1 MPYLGASPRNIN
13 TRSVIDHQ
21 EYLGSQAD
29 TSTNSGY
36 YTFYV
41 NYTPGNVSVVIRG
54 VHMASS
60 DYTATNGTDVR
71 ISTST
76 ITLAN
81 DDVIEI
87 IGYGIPSSQILERS
101 DVNITGGQ
109 AINLT
114 QVGASSYKVGNTEVI
129 DSSGNLI
136 SGTLGANVSFANI
149 ADDAISGDKI
159 HSGTISSS
167 TLDGIKL
174 KSSGNSITKSDGTT
188 AVLSESG
195 GEVTLQNISS
205 YNTKNFSETDPFEDS
220 SQIAFYNFS
229 NFSVDD
235 VMGNYNGTIVNGTYD
250 MFGPSLLDDITDK
263 TSMLFNGTTY
273 FSIPA
278 INITTFSI
286 SFWMWST
293 NIQTNAIFILGN
305 QNGGQGQLANYQSQ
319 LQNYDSGSYYT
330 FAGTP
335 QLLNNKIYHIVWT
348 ANATVDNLYVNTVDY
363 GTSGGSSGTTLNN
376 TIYVGTASTQLGS
389 ATYAMKGMISN
400 IRIFNKTLNTTE
412 VSTLYGKKK

>member
-174 KSSGNSITKSDGTT
+174 KSSGNSITASDGTT
-188 AVLSESG
+188 SVLSESSG
-195 GEVTLQNISS
+195 TVTVNNVTLGSS
-205 YNTKNFSETDPFEDS
+205 VSGVGQLVGVSYVNSMSGDGNYVTVENNKDYILFVSGYALAASDAYGWTEYYE
-220 SQIAFYNFS
+220 
-229 NFSVDD
+229 FSVD
-235 VMGNYNGTIVNGTYD
+235 GSGTVTGTE
-250 MFGPSLLDDITDK
+250 PINLL
-263 TSMLFNGTTY
+263 G
-273 FSIPA
+273 SIA
-278 INITTFSI
+278 LNAT
-286 SFWMWST
+286 
-293 NIQTNAIFILGN
+293 TNAVRVTSSN
-305 QNGGQGQLANYQSQ
+305 TDQGY
-319 LQNYDSGSYYT
+319 
-330 FAGTP
+330 FAGLVFE
-335 QLLNNKIYHIVWT
+335 Q
-348 ANATVDNLYVNTVDY
+348 
-363 GTSGGSSGTTLNN
+363 GSTFD
-376 TIYVGTASTQLGS
+376 AS
-389 ATYAMKGMISN
+389 
-400 IRIFNKTLNTTE
+400 
-412 VSTLYGKKK
+412 

>member
-41 NYTPGNVSVVIRG
+41 NYTPGNVSVVVRG

-174 KSSGNSITKSDGTT
+174 KSSGNSITASDGTT

-195 GEVTLQNISS
+195 GVVTLN
-205 YNTKNFSETDPFEDS
+205 
-220 SQIAFYNFS
+220 
-229 NFSVDD
+229 
-235 VMGNYNGTIVNGTYD
+235 NGTIGSGVVFPAGKLINYDLQIISSTISLTTSDDTPEISSATAVSITLPAGSSAIISAIGGKLFGSATTNRYISVSLISYTTDGTT
-250 MFGPSLLDDITDK
+250 PSASSNLIYGSEASLASPD
-263 TSMLFNGTTY
+263 NTTY
-273 FSIPA
+273 FGGA
-278 INITTFSI
+278 VEGVVNNTTGSDQTLKWNWGVVGHPSYAGRWDAETGPRASI
-286 SFWMWST
+286 S
-293 NIQTNAIFILGN
+293 L
-305 QNGGQGQLANYQSQ
+305 
-319 LQNYDSGSYYT
+319 
-330 FAGTP
+330 
-335 QLLNNKIYHIVWT
+335 
-348 ANATVDNLYVNTVDY
+348 
-363 GTSGGSSGTTLNN
+363 
-376 TIYVGTASTQLGS
+376 
-389 ATYAMKGMISN
+389 
-400 IRIFNKTLNTTE
+400 KTLIFKN
-412 VSTLYGKKK
+412 

>member
-41 NYTPGNVSVVIRG
+41 NYTPGNLSVVIRG

-109 AINLT
+109 AVNLT

-136 SGTLGANVSFANI
+136 SGTLGSNISFANI

-174 KSSGNSITKSDGTT
+174 NSSGNSITKSDGTT

-195 GEVTLQNISS
+195 GLVTLN
-205 YNTKNFSETDPFEDS
+205 
-220 SQIAFYNFS
+220 
-229 NFSVDD
+229 
-235 VMGNYNGTIVNGTYD
+235 NGTIGSGVVFPAGIIRQVTQNSFNDQPTRGSTTFGSFSGTPSPVKHTINNCLTGSSLLIIVSLDVSASTTGASHCYFRLYDNTNATIVNSANEGIDGLFGTYLWAASSSSHL
-250 MFGPSLLDDITDK
+250 MVNHTELYTPSA
-263 TSMLFNGTTY
+263 
-273 FSIPA
+273 FS
-278 INITTFSI
+278 
-286 SFWMWST
+286 
-293 NIQTNAIFILGN
+293 
-305 QNGGQGQLANYQSQ
+305 
-319 LQNYDSGSYYT
+319 SGSCEIEIYCKNADSHTVY
-330 FAGTP
+330 
-335 QLLNNKIYHIVWT
+335 LNRR
-348 ANATVDNLYVNTVDY
+348 
-363 GTSGGSSGTTLNN
+363 
-376 TIYVGTASTQLGS
+376 ASTAGS
-389 ATYAMKGMISN
+389 YGLLSSSIT
-400 IRIFNKTLNTTE
+400 IFE
-412 VSTLYGKKK
+412 IAG

>member
-109 AINLT
+109 AVNLT

-174 KSSGNSITKSDGTT
+174 KSSGDSITKSDGTT

-195 GEVTLQNISS
+195 GAVTLTADKVIATQGLGGTPAFSAYMGSNQTVSHATSTKLNFDTEEFDTNNNFDTTTYRFTPTVAGYYQIIVVSSLQSPTETHRISS
-205 YNTKNFSETDPFEDS
+205 VIWKN
-220 SQIAFYNFS
+220 
-229 NFSVDD
+229 SVQ
-235 VMGNYNGTIVNGTYD
+235 YINGATCAG
-250 MFGPSLLDDITDK
+250 
-263 TSMLFNGTTY
+263 
-273 FSIPA
+273 A
-278 INITTFSI
+278 
-286 SFWMWST
+286 
-293 NIQTNAIFILGN
+293 
-305 QNGGQGQLANYQSQ
+305 
-319 LQNYDSGSYYT
+319 
-330 FAGTP
+330 AGTWP
-335 QLLNNKIYHIVWT
+335 SSIASTI
-348 ANATVDNLYVNTVDY
+348 LYMNGSTDY
-363 GTSGGSSGTTLNN
+363 VEGYVFIAIGSGT
-376 TIYVGTASTQLGS
+376 GTVVADYSFRSQFSGVLVR
-389 ATYAMKGMISN
+389 AA
-400 IRIFNKTLNTTE
+400 
-412 VSTLYGKKK
+412 

>member
-174 KSSGNSITKSDGTT
+174 NSSGDSITKSDGTT

-195 GEVTLQNISS
+195 GVVTLTTNNIHNFDGLKILEVVSWTPGNS
-205 YNTKNFSETDPFEDS
+205 DNKTVNTNYDYSISLAAGTWLSFMDCDVNIFENH
-220 SQIAFYNFS
+220 INS
-229 NFSVDD
+229 NSVG
-235 VMGNYNGTIVNGTYD
+235 VYLTYVYLGSTSGGREYGQAYVNSPKWGNGTN
-250 MFGPSLLDDITDK
+250 S
-263 TSMLFNGTTY
+263 
-273 FSIPA
+273 
-278 INITTFSI
+278 
-286 SFWMWST
+286 
-293 NIQTNAIFILGN
+293 
-305 QNGGQGQLANYQSQ
+305 
-319 LQNYDSGSYYT
+319 YDSNTSKVNEPFT
-330 FAGTP
+330 LASTS
-335 QLLNNKIYHIVWT
+335 
-348 ANATVDNLYVNTVDY
+348 TVYLRWSVLEY
-363 GTSGGSSGTTLNN
+363 GTSSNS
-376 TIYVGTASTQLGS
+376 YVRNALV
-389 ATYAMKGMISN
+389 AVN
-400 IRIFNKTLNTTE
+400 FLRIA
-412 VSTLYGKKK
+412 

>member
-41 NYTPGNVSVVIRG
+41 NYTPGNVSVVVRG

-167 TLDGIKL
+167 ALATTVTMSANHPAVKTALNASGDAPIYACRAWVNFGGG
-174 KSSGNSITKSDGTT
+174 SSPSISQ
-188 AVLSESG
+188 S
-195 GEVTLQNISS
+195 QNISS
-205 YNTKNFSETDPFEDS
+205 VSWVANGHWRITFATNMPDTNYAAVGNVGSAAAHIITTKWSYSAPTSSAFS
-220 SQIAFYNFS
+220 IA
-229 NFSVDD
+229 D
-235 VMGNYNGTIVNGTYD
+235 VNYQGTY
-250 MFGPSLLDDITDK
+250 SNTSDI
-263 TSMLFNGTTY
+263 
-273 FSIPA
+273 SIA
-278 INITTFSI
+278 VF
-286 SFWMWST
+286 
-293 NIQTNAIFILGN
+293 
-305 QNGGQGQLANYQSQ
+305 
-319 LQNYDSGSYYT
+319 
-330 FAGTP
+330 
-335 QLLNNKIYHIVWT
+335 
-348 ANATVDNLYVNTVDY
+348 
-363 GTSGGSSGTTLNN
+363 
-376 TIYVGTASTQLGS
+376 
-389 ATYAMKGMISN
+389 
-400 IRIFNKTLNTTE
+400 R
-412 VSTLYGKKK
+412 

>member
-109 AINLT
+109 AVNLT

-129 DSSGNLI
+129 NSSGNLI

-174 KSSGNSITKSDGTT
+174 KSSGDSITKSDGTT

-195 GEVTLQNISS
+195 SVVTLTADKVVATQAPVFSAYAGNNTSVSSNTWTKIMMNVETIDTNSCYDTQTYRFTPNVAGYYHIEAGVASAADGGFGGGVVSIYKNNFGQRYSEKSAGSNII
-205 YNTKNFSETDPFEDS
+205 DW
-220 SQIAFYNFS
+220 AR
-229 NFSVDD
+229 
-235 VMGNYNGTIVNGTYD
+235 
-250 MFGPSLLDDITDK
+250 
-263 TSMLFNGTTY
+263 TSGLIYLNGTT
-273 FSIPA
+273 
-278 INITTFSI
+278 
-286 SFWMWST
+286 
-293 NIQTNAIFILGN
+293 
-305 QNGGQGQLANYQSQ
+305 
-319 LQNYDSGSYYT
+319 D
-330 FAGTP
+330 
-335 QLLNNKIYHIVWT
+335 
-348 ANATVDNLYVNTVDY
+348 YVEAYV
-363 GTSGGSSGTTLNN
+363 SV
-376 TIYVGTASTQLGS
+376 VGTNNPYYFANSSLTFFEGFL
-389 ATYAMKGMISN
+389 ART
-400 IRIFNKTLNTTE
+400 
-412 VSTLYGKKK
+412 V